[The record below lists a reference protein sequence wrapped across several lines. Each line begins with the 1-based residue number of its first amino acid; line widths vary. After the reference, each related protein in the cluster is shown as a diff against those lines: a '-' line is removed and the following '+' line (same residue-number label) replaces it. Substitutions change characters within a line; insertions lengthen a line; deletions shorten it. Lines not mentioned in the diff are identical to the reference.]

1 MFTRQMSVARRITP
15 TSIPPDWI
23 VTFRAAELSLETLNI
38 SKVPAL
44 ADNVG
49 RLLPSALAG
58 EEAYMPPQGLIIDE
72 IDREPV
78 VLRGGHQLVCTERDK
93 NLLDELT
100 PRLASEGTDDDGG
113 DAAAAAAAA
122 VAAAKVSGT
131 PCVSLRLANNHIIH
145 VDAHAFKNIPHLRAL
160 DLSTNHLEKLTLS
173 PESTPWLVSL
183 SLRNN
188 RLSELGSLDPASL
201 GGVLRYLDVSYNRLT
216 SLSGVGQLRRLR
228 VLVASGNQIRG
239 ELPRELTE
247 LRWLSLLDLSHN
259 QLDGERMQPLGG
271 LVRLSTLRL
280 AHNQLPSRALP
291 ALSMVLGT
299 LELRRL
305 ELFSNPL
312 ALDPS
317 FPEVQTSSP

>member
-1 MFTRQMSVARRITP
+1 MSAARRLIP
-15 TSIPPDWI
+15 ASIPPDWI

-49 RLLPSALAG
+49 RLLPSAIAG
-58 EEAYMPPQGLIIDE
+58 EEAYRPPQGLILDE

-78 VLRGGHQLVCTERDK
+78 VLRESHRLVRTERDK

-100 PRLASEGTDDDGG
+100 PRLASEGSDDGG

-122 VAAAKVSGT
+122 LAAAKVSET
-131 PCVSLRLANNHIIH
+131 PCVSLRLANNHILH
-145 VDAHAFKNIPHLRAL
+145 VDAHAFKSLPHLRAL

-188 RLSELGSLDPASL
+188 RLSELGSLDPAGL

-239 ELPRELTE
+239 ELPRELRE
-247 LRWLSLLDLSHN
+247 LQRLILLDLSHN

-291 ALSMVLGT
+291 ALSMVLGS
-299 LELRRL
+299 LGLRRL

-317 FPEVQTSSP
+317 FPEVRTASP

>member
-1 MFTRQMSVARRITP
+1 MSVARRITP
-15 TSIPPDWI
+15 ASIPPDWI
-23 VTFRAAELSLETLNI
+23 VTFPAAELSLETLNI

-93 NLLDELT
+93 NLT
-100 PRLASEGTDDDGG
+100 PRLASEGTDDD
-113 DAAAAAAAA
+113 DDYAAAAAAAA

-131 PCVSLRLANNHIIH
+131 PCVSLRLANNHILN

-271 LVRLSTLRL
+271 LARLSTLRL

-299 LELRRL
+299 LGLRRL

-317 FPEVQTSSP
+317 FPEVKTSSP